1 MKLSKGES
9 KYERVKAAQREE
21 LKKRA
26 EKWDWSEAKASHL
39 YIRYT
44 NVEDLLNSL
53 IIAAQCGD
61 GDKIRKLKELIMQ
74 EVS

>member
-1 MKLSKGES
+1 MKLSKEES

-39 YIRYT
+39 YIRYRT
-44 NVEDLLNSL
+44 MEELVDSL

-61 GDKIRKLKELIMQ
+61 GERMSKLKELIMQ